1 MFGSY
6 CMDISAVLNPGRN
19 LCVNIISHSTEER
32 EMCTK
37 YDKRFHWNCV
47 WGKTPNS
54 RLILLNVATFA
65 IVHISD
71 AYHL

>member
-37 YDKRFHWNCV
+37 YDKRFH
-47 WGKTPNS
+47 
-54 RLILLNVATFA
+54 
-65 IVHISD
+65 
-71 AYHL
+71 